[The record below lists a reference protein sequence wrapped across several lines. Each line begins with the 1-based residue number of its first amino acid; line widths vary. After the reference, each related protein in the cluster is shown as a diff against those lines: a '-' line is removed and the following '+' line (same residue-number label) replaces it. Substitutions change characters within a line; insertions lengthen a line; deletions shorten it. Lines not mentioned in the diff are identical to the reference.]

1 MAKHV
6 LLPLV
11 AAAALAFAAIACGGG
26 GEEEAEVRPLPEE
39 QRALSP
45 GTYSSVK
52 FEPSF
57 TFEVGE
63 GWTTLPPATSDDL
76 ALSWE
81 TRGGLGFANI
91 REVYEPTGTGTP
103 NVVEA
108 PDGMVLWFKQHPLL
122 QTDKA
127 QPVTV
132 GGVEGVR
139 FDVVVENLP
148 EDHHDVCGSDCVDIF
163 RTAGGSTVGI
173 SEGEMQRIIVL
184 EDVKGETVTVG
195 FGTLATQ
202 FDEFA
207 PQAQKVL
214 ETVEWT
220 GK

>member
-1 MAKHV
+1 MTIGS
-6 LLPLV
+6 
-11 AAAALAFAAIACGGG
+11 LAVIGCG
-26 GEEEAEVRPLPEE
+26 EADGPKPRPLPEE
-39 QRALSP
+39 QQALRP
-45 GTYSSVK
+45 GEYFSEQ

-63 GWTTLPPATSDDL
+63 GWTTSPPATSDEL

-108 PDGMVLWFKQHPLL
+108 PDDMVLWFKQHPFL

-132 GGVEGVR
+132 GGVEGVQ

-173 SEGEMQRIIVL
+173 SEGEIQRIIVL
-184 EDVKGETVTVG
+184 EEVNGETVTVG
-195 FGTLATQ
+195 FGGPASR
-202 FDEFA
+202 FDEIA
-207 PQAQKVL
+207 PEAQKVL